1 MASQNQNPVIT
12 PKFRVGDI
20 AYIHSIRDRWG
31 RETIVDACYRIDGI
45 GIGEGDGIPIYNV
58 TLLNGTPYGTGTG
71 TVTTMTVRYL
81 DSRATLAPAG
91 SMPAG
96 SMPAGSMKSAGPNGG
111 RKSYRNLKKRK
122 SGKTRKLR
130 KTRRNK
136 RKRRI

>member
-1 MASQNQNPVIT
+1 MEPQNQNPVIT
-12 PKFRVGDI
+12 SNFHVGDI
-20 AYIHSIRDRWG
+20 AYMHSITHRYG
-31 RETIVDACYRIDGI
+31 RVTIVDAFYRINGKEIRQADRV
-45 GIGEGDGIPIYNV
+45 PIYNV
-58 TLLNGTPYGTGTG
+58 TLLNGTPYGTGT
-71 TVTTMTVRYL
+71 VPITTMPVSYL
-81 DSRATLAPAG
+81 DSRATLVPAG

-111 RKSYRNLKKRK
+111 NKSFRHLKKRK

>member
-31 RETIVDACYRIDGI
+31 RKTIVDAFFRIDGI
-45 GIGEGDGIPIYNV
+45 GIRQNDGKRIYNV
-58 TLLNGTPYGTGTG
+58 TSLNSTPYGTA
-71 TVTTMTVRYL
+71 TVPITTMTVSYL
-81 DSRATLAPAG
+81 DSRAT
-91 SMPAG
+91 SK
-96 SMPAGSMKSAGPNGG
+96 PAGSMKSAGPNGG
-111 RKSYRNLKKRK
+111 NKSFRHLKKRK

>member
-31 RETIVDACYRIDGI
+31 RETIVDAFYRINSI
-45 GIGEGDGIPIYNV
+45 GIRQNDRKRIYNV
-58 TLLNGTPYGTGTG
+58 TSLNSTPYGTA
-71 TVTTMTVRYL
+71 TVPITTMTVRYL
-81 DSRATLAPAG
+81 DSIATLK
-91 SMPAG
+91 
-96 SMPAGSMKSAGPNGG
+96 PAGSMKSVGPTGG
-111 RKSYRNLKKRK
+111 RKSFRHLKKRK